1 MKNIKVMKIKRFF
14 KFSILSVLMLGM
26 FVGVLGQS
34 ANKDNSAKSL
44 FKRAQTGSTLTI
56 LADVAAYD
64 ENTIGVLKDDLSN
77 YHEKIVMIAIDEKGK
92 TLKVIYT
99 EHMLVEDLQKTFN
112 KHGVTYKPIKE
123 PTVQFEQQ

>member
-1 MKNIKVMKIKRFF
+1 MQIERFL

-26 FVGVLGQS
+26 FVGVLAQS
-34 ANKDNSAKSL
+34 ANKDNSDKSL

-64 ENTIGVLKDDLSN
+64 ENTIGALKDDLSN

-112 KHGVTYKPIKE
+112 KHGVTYKPIRE
-123 PTVQFEQQ
+123 PNVQFEQQ

>member
-1 MKNIKVMKIKRFF
+1 MQIKRFL

-26 FVGVLGQS
+26 FVGVLAQS
-34 ANKDNSAKSL
+34 ANKDNSDKSL

-56 LADVAAYD
+56 LADVAAYG
-64 ENTIGVLKDDLSN
+64 ENTIGALKDDLSN
-77 YHEKIVMIAIDEKGK
+77 YHEKIVMIAIDGKGK

-112 KHGVTYKPIKE
+112 KHGVTYKPIRE
-123 PTVQFEQQ
+123 PNVQFEQQ

>member
-1 MKNIKVMKIKRFF
+1 MKIKRFF

>member
-1 MKNIKVMKIKRFF
+1 MKNIKVMQIKRFL

-26 FVGVLGQS
+26 FVGVLAQS
-34 ANKDNSAKSL
+34 ANKDNSDKSL

-112 KHGVTYKPIKE
+112 KHGVTYKPIRE
-123 PTVQFEQQ
+123 PNVQFEQQ

>member
-1 MKNIKVMKIKRFF
+1 MKNIKVMQIKSFL

-26 FVGVLGQS
+26 FVGVLAQG

-44 FKRAQTGSTLTI
+44 FKRAQVGSTLTV

-64 ENTIGVLKDDLSN
+64 ENTIGALKDDLSN

-112 KHGVTYKPIKE
+112 KHGVTYKPIRE

>member
-1 MKNIKVMKIKRFF
+1 MKNIKVMQIERFL

-26 FVGVLGQS
+26 FVGVLAQS
-34 ANKDNSAKSL
+34 ANKDNSDKSL

-64 ENTIGVLKDDLSN
+64 ENTIGALKDDLSN

-112 KHGVTYKPIKE
+112 KHGVTYKPIRE
-123 PTVQFEQQ
+123 PNVQFEQQ

>member
-1 MKNIKVMKIKRFF
+1 MKNIKVMQIKRFL

-26 FVGVLGQS
+26 FVGVSGQS
-34 ANKDNSAKSL
+34 TNKDNSAKSL
-44 FKRAQTGSTLTI
+44 FKRAEVGSTITV

-64 ENTIGVLKDDLSN
+64 ENTIGALKDDLSN

-112 KHGVTYKPIKE
+112 KHGVTYKPIRE